1 MPISIEMQEK
11 DHTPHHTN
19 EIQTNKY
26 PIPMLVSYLRLY
38 QVYSKVQQEYFKTV
52 PSKMLE
58 VIILKND
65 HQLDLL

>member
-19 EIQTNKY
+19 EIQTSKY

-38 QVYSKVQQEYFKTV
+38 QVYMQSTARILQNCPVQSV
-52 PSKMLE
+52 GSLS
-58 VIILKND
+58 
-65 HQLDLL
+65 